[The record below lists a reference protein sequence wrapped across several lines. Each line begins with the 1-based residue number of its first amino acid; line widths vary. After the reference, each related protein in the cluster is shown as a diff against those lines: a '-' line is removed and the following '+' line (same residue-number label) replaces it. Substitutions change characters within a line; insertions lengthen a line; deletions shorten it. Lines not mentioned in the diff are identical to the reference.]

1 MASRKDP
8 VARARG
14 RKPAPVKKPFPWGFA
29 AGVGAL
35 VLFLGGLLAYSATHV
50 GIGDHSSLA
59 YAETQISGLQK
70 HHGLDA
76 NHVDGKF
83 IDYPN
88 ETTQPPYGGNHNSQ
102 WQSCQVYTTA
112 IANEHAV
119 HALEHGAVWV
129 TYNPDK
135 VKGNDL
141 TTLTNKVK
149 GDAYHMMSPYPGL
162 KSAVSLQAWGEQLFV
177 DKVSDARIKKF
188 LTTFTQGPQTRE
200 VGASC
205 TGITDDRTKGE
216 IGFDGHASY
225 QGKPAGAAN
234 PGQTPTPVAS
244 VTTTSSPAPSSTATP
259 KATASASASPK
270 KS

>member
-8 VARARG
+8 VARART

-35 VLFLGGLLAYSATHV
+35 VLFLGGILAYSATHV
-50 GIGDHSSLA
+50 GIGDHSSLI
-59 YAETQISGLQK
+59 YAESQISGLQK

-83 IDYPN
+83 IDYPD
-88 ETTQPPYGGNHNSQ
+88 EATQPPYGGNHNSR
-102 WQSCQVYTTA
+102 WQSCTVYTTP

-129 TYNPDK
+129 TYDPNK
-135 VKGNDL
+135 VKDKDL
-141 TTLTNKVK
+141 TTLTNEVK

-177 DKVSDARIKKF
+177 DSVSDKRIKKF
-188 LTTFTQGPQTRE
+188 LTTFTQGPQTQER
-200 VGASC
+200 GASC
-205 TGITDDRTKGE
+205 TGISDDRTKGE
-216 IGFDGHASY
+216 LGFDGHVSY
-225 QGKPAGAAN
+225 QGKPAGAAG
-234 PGQTPTPVAS
+234 PGQTPTPM
-244 VTTTSSPAPSSTATP
+244 TSTPGTATP
-259 KATASASASPK
+259 APTATATASATPSPK